1 MDTLSCRIGSIG
13 VVVPPSAGK
22 ASDASLDGS
31 AFIQGPRRFLQVC
44 PCRSPP
50 SQLKAATITNS
61 ASSTEESASKDVAST
76 SSFNPLPFIISNS
89 TIPSPL
95 KFLWSNRKEGEQASE
110 ARDSLDTLQ
119 TEKSGGD
126 DKAENIESFDQS
138 EVCLETL
145 DDTHAPMESINE
157 TAGDN
162 RKNSMPSE
170 TPAGSTGSLTND
182 NTGTSP
188 PPLRFWVSRIAAL
201 WPDLNNF
208 RTRRSQPDMPLSTEP
223 IGVSF
228 EASSNGLEEACC
240 LPQVSEGDKNK
251 VASSLNAVHCCSLEV
266 PYTRVL
272 HTKDSFSKFLQEAS
286 LYDMKVFSQLAFL
299 CDMTYTIPSIQPGQ
313 LMKYHRLRLVTTS
326 LDKKAEAEMK
336 VKENELFKKLNLSD
350 AENANLNTSN
360 GCVDSQRQHISHNN
374 GAHLSSPEIHSAIVP
389 DAGCL
394 PEKNGTSSLTKN
406 ILPER
411 NGSSLLKSMGQDAL
425 LAMAPAAVAT
435 TAEDKT
441 KLNVA
446 NDAASLRTCPC
457 EWFVCDEQNTHTRLF
472 VIQGSESLAS
482 WQANLFFEPTQFEGL
497 DVFVHHGIYEAAKA
511 LYDQVLPEVIDHL
524 ATHGDLAR
532 ARFTGHSLGG
542 SLAILLPLML
552 QVRGVL
558 PSAAILPVV
567 TFGSPFIMCGGD
579 YLLQKMRL
587 QKNQIQS
594 VIMHRDVVPRAFACD
609 YPDHVAEVLRR
620 LNGRFREHPCLNNQK
635 LLYAPMGQI
644 YILQPEA
651 TAAPFHPLL
660 PEGHGLYSIKH
671 QFNCDDLEK
680 AIELRAAQRAFL
692 NLPHPLDI
700 LSDPGAYGFDG
711 TVSRDHDPRSYTK
724 AMQSVSKHKVKRLRH
739 AQRERRRQLMWPSV
753 IAGRSVFHKDKAL
766 GANSDSTSNNRALSS
781 AVSRASFVLKEQ
793 LCYAGTSLLGLPV
806 RSRSFWVSHKG
817 ALGRYAR
824 VMASR
829 HVQVGML
836 LALSLRMVILECLS
850 SLLAW
855 A

>member
-1 MDTLSCRIGSIG
+1 MDSLSCRIGSIG

-22 ASDASLDGS
+22 ASEASLDSS
-31 AFIQGPRRFLQVC
+31 AFVQGPRRSVQVC
-44 PCRSPP
+44 PCRFPP

-76 SSFNPLPFIISNS
+76 SSFNPLPFIFSNS

-95 KFLWSNRKEGEQASE
+95 TFLWSNRKEGEQASE
-110 ARDSLDTLQ
+110 ERDNLDTLQ

-126 DKAENIESFDQS
+126 DKAEGDESFGQS

-145 DDTHAPMESINE
+145 DDTHAPMESIDE
-157 TAGDN
+157 SAGDN
-162 RKNSMPSE
+162 RKS
-170 TPAGSTGSLTND
+170 PAGSLGND

-188 PPLRFWVSRIAAL
+188 PPLRYWVSRIATL

-208 RTRRSQPDMPLSTEP
+208 KTRSSQPDMPLSTEP

-240 LPQVSEGDKNK
+240 SPQVSEGDKGK
-251 VASSLNAVHCCSLEV
+251 VASSLNAAHCCSLEV

-272 HTKDSFSKFLQEAS
+272 HSKDSFSKFLQEAS

-299 CDMTYTIPSIQPGQ
+299 CDMTYTIPSIQAGQ

-326 LDKKAEAEMK
+326 LEKKAEAEMK
-336 VKENELFKKLNLSD
+336 VKESEQKLNLSD
-350 AENANLNTSN
+350 AENAILNTGN
-360 GCVDSQRQHISHNN
+360 GCVRSQSQHISHID
-374 GAHLSSPEIHSAIVP
+374 GAHLSSPESHSAIAP

-406 ILPER
+406 IPSER

-425 LAMAPAAVAT
+425 LAMAPATVAT
-435 TAEDKT
+435 TAEEKT
-441 KLNVA
+441 KFNVA

-497 DVFVHHGIYEAAKA
+497 DVFVHHGIYESAKA
-511 LYDQVLPEVIDHL
+511 LYDQVLPEVVDHL
-524 ATHGDLAR
+524 STHGDLAR

-542 SLAILLPLML
+542 SLAVLLALML

-660 PEGHGLYSIKH
+660 PESHGLYSIKH
-671 QFNCDDLEK
+671 QFNGDDLEK

-753 IAGRSVFHKDKAL
+753 IAGRSVFQKDRTL
-766 GANSDSTSNNRALSS
+766 GAESDSTSSNRALSS

-793 LCYAGTSLLGLPV
+793 LCYTGTNHIGLPV
-806 RSRSFWVSHKG
+806 RSRSFWVSRKG

-824 VMASR
+824 VMASH

-836 LALSLRMVILECLS
+836 LALSLRMVFLGCLS
-850 SLLAW
+850 SLLACV
-855 A
+855 